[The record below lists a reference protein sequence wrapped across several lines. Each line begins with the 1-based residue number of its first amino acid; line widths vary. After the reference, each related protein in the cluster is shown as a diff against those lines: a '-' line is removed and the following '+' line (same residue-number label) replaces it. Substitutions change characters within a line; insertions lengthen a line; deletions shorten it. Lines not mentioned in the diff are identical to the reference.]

1 MHFSNQLK
9 YNIHQLLLLARVHS
23 PTGFL
28 LLFFPCS
35 FVSALYSK
43 NIDELFFTLLITFAC
58 SFIIRS
64 AGCIINDIIDRSI
77 DAKVTRTKNRPLASG
92 AVTMTAV
99 LYFLFALLIIQ
110 LVILFYLP
118 IKSIISSF
126 TIFPF
131 IILYPALKRFTYL
144 PQIFLG
150 FVFNFGVIVTY
161 YMMDSNLSLSV
172 ILLYIGCI
180 FWTVAYDTIYGFMDI
195 KDDDKHNIKSFSL
208 LIKDNNP
215 KVIIGILYSLFIGL
229 VMAAAYLAAGKINL
243 VSILFWI
250 ASFVSLIRQ
259 LSFDLEN
266 PEDCLKHFKANTGT
280 GALIFLA
287 LLINNVNIWR

>member
-1 MHFSNQLK
+1 MHFFNQLK

-28 LLFFPCS
+28 LLFLPCS
-35 FVSALYSK
+35 FASALYSK
-43 NIDELFFTLLITFAC
+43 NMDELFFVLAITFSC

-64 AGCIINDIIDRSI
+64 VGCIINDIIDRSL
-77 DAKVTRTKNRPLASG
+77 DAKVVRTKNRPLASD
-92 AVTMTAV
+92 ALKLSWALV
-99 LYFLFALLIIQ
+99 FLAGLLLIQ
-110 LVILFYLP
+110 LYILLYLP
-118 IKSIISSF
+118 VKSIIASF
-126 TIFPF
+126 IIFPF

-161 YMMDSNLSLSV
+161 YMMDSNLPLSA

-180 FWTVAYDTIYGFMDI
+180 FWTVSYDTIYGFMDI
-195 KDDDKHNIKSFSL
+195 KDDAKHNIKSFSL

-215 KVIIGILYSLFIGL
+215 KIIIGILYSLFIGL
-229 VMAAAYLAAGKINL
+229 VMVAAYLAAGKINIASVL
-243 VSILFWI
+243 LWI
-250 ASFVSLIRQ
+250 ASCISLVKQ
-259 LSFDLEN
+259 LSFNLES
-266 PEDCLKHFKANTGT
+266 PVDCMKHFKSNIVT

-287 LLINNVNIWR
+287 LLSNNHDI